1 MNNTRR
7 IDECPS
13 LQGREAEGCAVHTW
27 VGDPH
32 VPHGGSLVGDS
43 PTTESL
49 CNLPSGEWA

>member
-13 LQGREAEGCAVHTW
+13 LQGRGAEGCAVHTW

-32 VPHGGSLVGDS
+32 VPHGGSPVEDS
-43 PTTESL
+43 LKTESP
-49 CNLPSGEWA
+49 CNLPSGERA